1 MSNFVVTG
9 GAGFIGSNLVSK
21 LLDLGHK
28 VVVIDN
34 FFGGKYAE
42 RLFPNAQYIEG
53 SILDL
58 ELLQKVFVGIDGVF
72 HMAAIPRMPVSIEKP
87 IETSQV
93 NIMGTLNV
101 LVAARDQRVKK
112 VVYSSSSS
120 VYGNQ
125 PGKPPF
131 AESLKTNPIS
141 PYGLQKFVGEEYVRL
156 FASLYNLAGVSLRY
170 FNVYGPFQKSDGAY
184 ASVVVKFLE
193 QKKNGQKLTVC
204 GDGLYMRDFT
214 FVSDVVNANILAM
227 ENTKLTQGVSV
238 NVGYGGSSSVLDL
251 ARTIGGEVEYIEERA
266 GDIKKSEADITVAR
280 ELLGWAP
287 TVSLIE
293 GVEIMKEY
301 WRVN

>member
-1 MSNFVVTG
+1 MSKFIVTG

-21 LLDLGHK
+21 LLELGHE
-28 VVVIDN
+28 VIIVDN
-34 FFGGKYAE
+34 FFGGRYSE
-42 RLFPNAQYIEG
+42 RIFARAQYIEG
-53 SILDL
+53 SVLDL
-58 ELLQKVFVGIDGVF
+58 KLLQKIFVGIDGVF

-87 IETSQV
+87 IETSEV

-101 LVAARDQRVKK
+101 LVAARDRGVKK

-125 PGKPPF
+125 LTQPPF

-193 QKKNGQKLTVC
+193 QKKNGQRLTVC

-227 ENTKLTQGVSV
+227 ESV
-238 NVGYGGSSSVLDL
+238 KITPGMSLNIGYGGSSSVLDL
-251 ARTIGGEVEYIEERA
+251 AGAIGGEVEFIEDRV
-266 GDIKKSEADITVAR
+266 GDIKKSEADIALAR
-280 ELLGWAP
+280 EILGWRP
-287 TVSLIE
+287 LVSLTE
-293 GVEIMKEY
+293 GVKIMKAY
-301 WRVN
+301 WQVS